1 MISRRQTRE
10 YLLQS
15 LYARV
20 HLSPFA
26 RDIFCE
32 AFFSGSNSVELDFV
46 YLDEME
52 NLMIAN
58 ERTLL
63 DIIARLAPKFELPTI
78 PMLHIL
84 ILMISLTEILY
95 WK

>member
-1 MISRRQTRE
+1 MISRRGTRE

-20 HLSPFA
+20 HLSTFD
-26 RDIFCE
+26 RDIFLSS
-32 AFFSGSNSVELDFV
+32 FFSGDNTVELDIV
-46 YLDEME
+46 YLAAME
-52 NLMIAN
+52 QLIIGN